1 MNLLG
6 TLFNSSI
13 GKKLLMAFT
22 GLVLFGFVTGHLLG
36 NLQIFLPPEKINAY
50 GHMLESLGALLWL
63 IRLFLFACLVI
74 HVWLAIKLTL
84 ENRAA
89 RPEAYGVD
97 HLNRATLASRIMAR
111 TGLVVLAFLIY
122 HLMDFTFRVQ
132 HPEWGEPTFR
142 LSSGIMARDVHAM
155 MVQGFSRAGVSLF
168 YVIAVGLLSYHL
180 SHGLV
185 SMVQTLGLKNEK
197 WTRPLERFSSAY
209 CWLYFLLNAAIPL
222 AVLGWLPGLSGL
234 IQR

>member
-155 MVQGFSRAGVSLF
+155 MVQSFSRVGVSLF

-197 WTRPLERFSSAY
+197 WTRALERFSSAY